1 MVESIASNT
10 KLTSLDIS
18 NNNIQDDGGG
28 EFVDK
33 LGDKNQT
40 LVNLNLGGNQISESR
55 MRILDMLLKHRN
67 SSSSCATSK
76 SKTDQIQEDKTNT
89 ASNSIVDRVMER
101 ASQIQRA
108 VTETMENNRIV
119 NVDKELD
126 DLINQMDEILLKLR
140 NHTIQ

>member
-33 LGDKNQT
+33 LGDKNHT
-40 LVNLNLGGNQISESR
+40 LVNLNLAGNQISESR
-55 MRILDMLLKHRN
+55 MRILDMLLKHRK

-76 SKTDQIQEDKTNT
+76 SKTDQIQEEKTNT
-89 ASNSIVDRVMER
+89 ASNSRYSGWSDGKGFTNSEGCDR
-101 ASQIQRA
+101 
-108 VTETMENNRIV
+108 NNGKQSYCKCR
-119 NVDKELD
+119 
-126 DLINQMDEILLKLR
+126 QG
-140 NHTIQ
+140 T

>member
-33 LGDKNQT
+33 LGDKNHT

-76 SKTDQIQEDKTNT
+76 SKKDQIQEEKTNIV
-89 ASNSIVDRVMER
+89 SNSIVDRVVER
-101 ASQIQRA
+101 ASQIQRT

-119 NVDKELD
+119 NVDEELD